1 MIRTHRAFD
10 GSRVT
15 LLIFDLDGTLIDSR
29 LDLVHSVNAMLRR
42 LARPELPGDVI
53 ASYVGDGAP
62 MLVRRALGDPD
73 DQELVQSAVDYFM
86 AYYREHKLDHTHVY
100 EGIRETLEV
109 LQQGTNGTPRQM
121 AVLSNKPVGPS
132 RAIIEALGMKNFFF
146 EVFGRNSFATKKPDP
161 LGAKQLMS
169 QAGCGPHETAMIG
182 DSSNDVLTARNAG
195 LWSLGVTYGFAPQSL
210 ELTPPDISIDHPSE
224 LAAVFS

>member
-1 MIRTHRAFD
+1 
-10 GSRVT
+10 
-15 LLIFDLDGTLIDSR
+15 
-29 LDLVHSVNAMLRR
+29 
-42 LARPELPGDVI
+42 
-53 ASYVGDGAP
+53 
-62 MLVRRALGDPD
+62 
-73 DQELVQSAVDYFM
+73 
-86 AYYREHKLDHTHVY
+86 
-100 EGIRETLEV
+100 
-109 LQQGTNGTPRQM
+109 M

-146 EVFGRNSFATKKPDP
+146 EVFGGNSFATKKPDP

-169 QAGCGPHETAMIG
+169 QAGCSPHETAMIG

-210 ELTPPDISIDHPSE
+210 ELTPPDISIDHPAE